1 MEKTQAV
8 SQKKPWSPPEEMTDR
23 EFKRFAEFIQGSL
36 GIKMPR
42 SKKTML
48 ESRLNKRLRSL
59 QLSSYKDYREYVFS
73 EEGQESE
80 LPHLI
85 DVVTTNKT
93 EFFREASHFEFLA
106 NELLP
111 HWTDRLQPGRLT
123 AWSAGCSTGEEP
135 YSMAMILAECLTE
148 QAGWDFEVLG
158 TDISREVLDKAARAV
173 YREDTTQKV
182 PWNLRSKYFLRSKDR
197 KKKLLR
203 IAPELRKKVH
213 FRQLN
218 FMDPFS
224 FREKMDLIFCRN
236 VIIYF
241 EREVQEQL
249 FHKLVRCL
257 KQGGFL
263 FIGHSETLSGMD
275 LPLLQSKPTIY
286 RKL

>member
-1 MEKTQAV
+1 
-8 SQKKPWSPPEEMTDR
+8 MTDR
-23 EFKRFAEFIQGSL
+23 EFHRFAEFIQGSL

-59 QLSSYKDYREYVFS
+59 RLSSYKAYREYVFS
-73 EEGQESE
+73 EEGRESE

-93 EFFREASHFEFLA
+93 EFFREASHFDFL
-106 NELLP
+106 NEELLP
-111 HWTDRLQPGRLT
+111 QWTAVHQPGRLT
-123 AWSAGCSTGEEP
+123 VWSAGCSTGEEP
-135 YSMAMILAECLTE
+135 YTIAMVLAECLAG
-148 QAGWDFEVLG
+148 QSGWDFEILG

-173 YREDTTQKV
+173 YRQDATGKV
-182 PWNLRSKYFLRSKDR
+182 PWNLRSRYFMRSKDP
-197 KKKLLR
+197 KKKLVR
-203 IAPELRKKVH
+203 IVPELRRKVG

-241 EREVQEQL
+241 ERAVQEEL
-249 FHKLVRCL
+249 FGKLARCL
-257 KQGGFL
+257 KQGGYL

-275 LPLLQSKPTIY
+275 LPLRQSKPTIY
-286 RKL
+286 RKT